1 MIDHIKNFFAI
12 LVSGSWL
19 DHVENFL
26 IILVSRIAPWAAPL
40 APAYLVAQ
48 AMTDHF
54 NAPLAIGIAVGITL
68 EAVGVASAHITL
80 EMHNYNTDPARVKD
94 DPDAPLWLGIVA
106 TSVYFIT
113 GIVLTVLLEVVP
125 ESIKF
130 APALF
135 FVLAGVAYIDL
146 TLISGHA
153 RRMKQVAEAKE
164 GRKKSGTKAE
174 HKPGTVAEI
183 SPATRD
189 QARRILA
196 ERSDISGS
204 ELGRAL
210 GRSPSLGRRLKRELV
225 PANNGNEPAT
235 EPLEAH
241 KPR

>member
-1 MIDHIKNFFAI
+1 MIDHIKNFFTV

-54 NAPLAIGIAVGITL
+54 DAPLAIGIAVGVTL

-94 DPDAPLWLGIVA
+94 DPNAPLWLGAVA

-113 GIVLTVLLEVVP
+113 GIALTVLLEVWPRTVK
-125 ESIKF
+125 I

-153 RRMKQVAEAKE
+153 RRVKQVAEAKE
-164 GRKKSGTKAE
+164 GRKRTGASTEPAQIEQEPAIVRHLCPQCNRGF
-174 HKPGTVAEI
+174 GTVQALN
-183 SPATRD
+183 AHMRFCDGRD
-189 QARRILA
+189 
-196 ERSDISGS
+196 
-204 ELGRAL
+204 
-210 GRSPSLGRRLKRELV
+210 
-225 PANNGNEPAT
+225 NGT
-235 EPLEAH
+235 EPEPEREQIDESA
-241 KPR
+241 

>member
-1 MIDHIKNFFAI
+1 MT
-12 LVSGSWL
+12 WL

-40 APAYLVAQ
+40 APAYLVAKS
-48 AMTDHF
+48 MTDHF
-54 NAPLAIGIAVGITL
+54 EAPLAIGVAVGITL

-94 DPDAPLWLGIVA
+94 DPTAPLWLGIVA

-153 RRMKQVAEAKE
+153 RRVKGVAEAKE
-164 GRKKSGTKAE
+164 GRKKGGTKTGTKAE
-174 HKPGTVAEI
+174 LPGGTRSEI
-183 SPATRD
+183 SSATRD

-204 ELGRAL
+204 ELGREL
-210 GRSPSLGRRLKRELV
+210 GKSPSLGRRLKRELV
-225 PANNGNEPAT
+225 PENGKEPVP
-235 EPLEAH
+235 EPIVAEEN
-241 KPR
+241 